1 MLSAKE
7 IANRERTRRNVRKE
21 TYRAILEQL
30 CRKIRSNCDKGQR
43 SAYLEVPP
51 FVLGYPPFNVA
62 QAVEYIVRQLERLGY
77 QVYRRGLIHLEV
89 TWIVKHYKKIEVIDN
104 EVLPAF
110 ANLQK
115 TANSLRNHTSR

>member
-51 FVLGYPPFNVA
+51 FVLGYPPYNVA

-77 QVYRRGLIHLEV
+77 QVYRRGLIHVEV
-89 TWIVKHYKKIEVIDN
+89 T
-104 EVLPAF
+104 
-110 ANLQK
+110 
-115 TANSLRNHTSR
+115 